1 MKHKINFI
9 IIILEINYCCFK
21 LGKQPFTK
29 TFRILQMILHV
40 LGCSNTEPEQT
51 LLDLKLCVDFMRL
64 ALLCSS
70 YLIDVVCFSNVEN
83 IFNGHASLVSESDN
97 DVVLYPRVF
106 PRTN

>member
-9 IIILEINYCCFK
+9 IIIFEINYCCFK

-29 TFRILQMILHV
+29 TKILQMTLHV
-40 LGCSNTEPEQT
+40 LGCSNTEPERT

-64 ALLCSS
+64 SLLCSS
-70 YLIDVVCFSNVEN
+70 YLIDVACFSNVEN
-83 IFNGHASLVSESDN
+83 ILIGHASLVSESDD

-106 PRTN
+106 SRTN